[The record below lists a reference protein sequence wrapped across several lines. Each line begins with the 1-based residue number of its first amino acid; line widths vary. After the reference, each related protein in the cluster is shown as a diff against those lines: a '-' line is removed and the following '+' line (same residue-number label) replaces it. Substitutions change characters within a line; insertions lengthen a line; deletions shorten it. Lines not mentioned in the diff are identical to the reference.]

1 MVRSD
6 VVELW
11 RLYRGLKS
19 EQKRHQFLQAAA
31 KWQEALMLD
40 RDKETLSFA
49 LKIVACEAL
58 KPSGAAY
65 NDHNIYDVLEAP
77 LGKPAA
83 DRLRQPQ
90 CPAQRVRNAHL
101 HAGVF
106 QGAELVRRAFLSSF
120 QASAKPT
127 ANLDI

>member
-40 RDKETLSFA
+40 KDKETLSS
-49 LKIVACEAL
+49 L
-58 KPSGAAY
+58 
-65 NDHNIYDVLEAP
+65 
-77 LGKPAA
+77 
-83 DRLRQPQ
+83 
-90 CPAQRVRNAHL
+90 
-101 HAGVF
+101 
-106 QGAELVRRAFLSSF
+106 
-120 QASAKPT
+120 
-127 ANLDI
+127 